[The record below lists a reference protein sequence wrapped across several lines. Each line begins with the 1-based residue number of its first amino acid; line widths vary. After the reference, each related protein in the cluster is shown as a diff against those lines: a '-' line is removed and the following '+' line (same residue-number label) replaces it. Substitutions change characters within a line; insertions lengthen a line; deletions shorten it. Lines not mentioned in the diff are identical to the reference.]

1 MLFSLRGL
9 EDQVK
14 NILETR
20 NGNSNI
26 ESNCGET
33 FNKTRKNNQ
42 TRKIYT
48 KLQTLIKLTLQ

>member
-9 EDQVK
+9 EDQAK
-14 NILETR
+14 NILETC

-33 FNKTRKNNQ
+33 FYKTRKNNQ
-42 TRKIYT
+42 TRKMYT